1 MAVNLADLTDPEK
14 VEFLLTELQDA
25 AEVLGRY
32 GHGNRQ
38 LEVVR
43 EMRGEVE
50 QEAAYG

>member
-1 MAVNLADLTDPEK
+1 MAVNLADLTDAEK
-14 VEFLLTELQDA
+14 IEFLLTELQDA

-50 QEAAYG
+50 EAAHD